1 MRLLDVF
8 LVCLGACMLLAG
20 GAEGQS
26 ESVECQVNFRGACK
40 DQIALLNDASKP
52 DATPPISHAIIV
64 DMPSLERSLAGWV
77 GMSALG
83 ALLVSSVGAL
93 PVLLKNHVRV
103 CVCMCICVYMCVYVC
118 VCMCVVM
125 LPVLQKIH
133 ARGRERE
140 CVCVCISVCIY
151 VHIHWYAG

>member
-52 DATPPISHAIIV
+52 DATPPISHAVIV

-103 CVCMCICVYMCVYVC
+103 CVCMCICVYVCVCMYVC
-118 VCMCVVM
+118 VCV
-125 LPVLQKIH
+125 
-133 ARGRERE
+133 
-140 CVCVCISVCIY
+140 
-151 VHIHWYAG
+151 W